1 MNYSKKETSKK
12 QKSLRS
18 KKKKVG
24 KKLSVIFLKAFL
36 VCMIAVVVVVGC
48 AGVGVIKGVIDNAP
62 DITSESVIP
71 KGYKSTVYDSE
82 GNKMQELIAS
92 GTNRTMVTIDQIPEH
107 VQDAF
112 IAIEDERFY
121 EHNGIDIQGI
131 MRAGVKFVTS
141 GFRTKQGASTITQ
154 QLLKN
159 NVFDFMSEDSLAESI
174 ERKIQEQYLAVK
186 LEETMSKK
194 EILQAYLNTINL
206 GQNTLGVQA
215 ASERY
220 FGKDV
225 SELTLSESAV
235 LAAITKS
242 PEKYNPIKNQD
253 ENKGRRDMVLNNML
267 EQGLID
273 QKEYESAMREDVYGN
288 IKTVNETVTESA
300 KVNSYFT
307 DAVVESVLADL
318 KELKG
323 YSDTQAYNM
332 LYGGGLQIYT
342 TMDPAIQGIMD
353 EELANPDNFPET
365 YKIGLE
371 YAMTTVKADGTST
384 NYSQE
389 MMQAYFKEK
398 NGVKT
403 YELLYADEEAAQAAI
418 DEYEAT
424 VIAEGDTVYRNVKMT
439 VQPQVSMVV
448 MDQHTGEIKG
458 ILGGRG
464 EKTGNLTLNR
474 VTGAIRQPGS
484 TFKIVAAYAP
494 ALDGAGMT
502 LATTQY
508 DGPYLYEDGTD
519 MRLVNNWSGD
529 TYEGWTNIR
538 RGIQRSKNILAV
550 KTYTQNGSALGLSYL
565 DKFGFTTIQ
574 TVTDANGRN
583 DYGPTVALGGLTVGV
598 TNLELTGAYASIA
611 NGGYY
616 QEPIFYTKIVDHD
629 GNVVIDKTV
638 SRESH
643 QVISEEN
650 AWLLTSA
657 MQDVVNTGGTGSAV
671 KFGGMSIAGKTGTT
685 SDDKDVWFVGYT
697 PYYTAGVWAGYD
709 IPTSKLKGTGEKN
722 YHKKLWK
729 SVMSRLHEELPN
741 QEFEKPEDII
751 QVEVCSES
759 GKLAIPGLC
768 DCDQRGSCIVTEYF
782 AKGTEPTENCDVHM
796 MAQVC
801 HVTGQLATE
810 MCYWPLEQVRVILPV
825 LQEGAP
831 DDPTADTAYGVSML
845 PQYTCSTCSGGAE
858 LQSITVTENF
868 DRLQSVTA
876 ARKQ

>member
-12 QKSLRS
+12 QKALRS

-24 KKLSVIFLKAFL
+24 KKLSVIFLKTFL
-36 VCMIAVVVVVGC
+36 ICMIAVAVIVGC
-48 AGVGVIKGVIDNAP
+48 AGIGIIKGVIDNAP

-71 KGYKSTVYDSE
+71 KGFKSTVYDAE

-92 GTNRTMVTIDQIPEH
+92 GTNRTMVTIDQIPQH
-107 VQDAF
+107 VQEAF

-131 MRAGVKFVTS
+131 LRAGVTFVTS
-141 GFRTKQGASTITQ
+141 GFNVKQGASTITQ

-174 ERKIQEQYLAVK
+174 ERKIQEQYLAIK
-186 LEETMSKK
+186 LEENMSKE

-206 GQNTLGVQA
+206 GQNTLGIQA
-215 ASERY
+215 ASNRY

-225 SELTLSESAV
+225 SELTIAEGAV
-235 LAAITKS
+235 LAGIAKN
-242 PEKYNPIKNQD
+242 PEGYNPIRNPED
-253 ENKGRRDMVLNNML
+253 NKMRTALVLGNMR
-267 EQGLID
+267 EQELIT
-273 QKEYESAMREDVYGN
+273 QAEYEAAKNEDVYSH
-288 IKTVNETVTESA
+288 IKSVNESVAESA

-307 DAVVESVLADL
+307 DAVVNAVLEDL

-332 LYGGGLQIYT
+332 LYGGGLKIYT
-342 TMDPAIQGIMD
+342 TMDPEIQKIMD
-353 EELANPDNFPET
+353 EELANPDNFPDT

-371 YAMTTVKADGTST
+371 YAMTTVKKDGTTT

-398 NGVKT
+398 NGTKT
-403 YELLYADEEAAQAAI
+403 YELLYKDEESAQAAI
-418 DEYEAT
+418 DEYEAG
-424 VIAEGDTVYRNVKMT
+424 IIKKDDTVYRNVKMT

-448 MDQHTGEIKG
+448 MDQYTGEVKG

-464 EKTGNLTLNR
+464 EKTANLTLNR
-474 VTGAIRQPGS
+474 ATDAVRQPGS
-484 TFKIVAAYAP
+484 TFKVVAAYAP
-494 ALDGAGMT
+494 ALDAAGMT

-508 DGPYLYEDGTD
+508 DGPYIYEDGTD

-529 TYEGWTNIR
+529 SYEGWTNLR
-538 RGIQRSKNILAV
+538 RGIQQSKNVLAV
-550 KTYTQNGSALGLSYL
+550 KTYTENGSVLGLSYL
-565 DKFGFTTIQ
+565 DRFGFTTIQ

-611 NGGYY
+611 NKGFY
-616 QEPIFYTKIVDHD
+616 QEPIFYTKIEDSD
-629 GNVVIDKTV
+629 GNILIDKTV
-638 SRESH
+638 DRESH
-643 QVISEEN
+643 QVISEAN

-657 MQDVVNTGGTGSAV
+657 MQDVVTAGTGGAV
-671 KFGGMSIAGKTGTT
+671 KFAGMSIAGKTGTT

-729 SVMSRLHEELPN
+729 SVMSRIHEELEN
-741 QEFEKPEDII
+741 KAFEKPEDII
-751 QVEVCSES
+751 QVAVCSES
-759 GKLAIPGLC
+759 GKLPIPGLC
-768 DCDQRGSCIVTEYF
+768 DADERGCIVTEYF
-782 AKGTEPTENCDVHM
+782 AKGSEPTESCNVHI
-796 MAQVC
+796 MAKIC
-801 HVTGQLATE
+801 HVTGQLATD
-810 MCYWPLEQVRVILPV
+810 MCYWPLEQVKVILPV

-831 DDPTADTAYGVSML
+831 DHPTADTAYGVSVL
-845 PQYTCSTCSGGAE
+845 PQYTCTTCTGGAQ
-858 LQSITVTENF
+858 LQSITVTENY
-868 DRLQSVTA
+868 DRLMSITA

>member
-12 QKSLRS
+12 QKALRS

-36 VCMIAVVVVVGC
+36 VCMIAVVVIIGC
-48 AGVGVIKGVIDNAP
+48 AGVGIIKGVIDNAP

-92 GTNRTMVTIDQIPEH
+92 GTNRTMITLDQVPEH
-107 VQDAF
+107 VQNAF

-131 MRAGVKFVTS
+131 LRAGVTFVTS
-141 GFRTKQGASTITQ
+141 GFDKKQGASTITQ

-159 NVFDFMSEDSLAESI
+159 NVFDFMSEETLADSI
-174 ERKIQEQYLAVK
+174 ERKIQEQYLAIK
-186 LEETMSKK
+186 LEETMSKE

-206 GQNTLGVQA
+206 GQNTLGIQA
-215 ASERY
+215 ASNRY

-225 SELTLSESAV
+225 SELTIAEGAV
-235 LAAITKS
+235 LAGVAKN
-242 PEKYNPIKNQD
+242 PEGYNPIKNPED
-253 ENKGRRDMVLNNML
+253 NKIRTKLVLNNML
-267 EQGLID
+267 EQELIT
-273 QKEYESAMREDVYGN
+273 QKEYEEALQEDVYSH

-307 DAVVESVLADL
+307 DAVVEEVLEDL

-332 LYGGGLQIYT
+332 LYGGGLKIYT
-342 TMDPAIQGIMD
+342 TMDPEIQAIMD
-353 EELANPDNFPET
+353 EELANPDNFPND

-371 YAMTTVKADGTST
+371 YAMTTIKEDGTTT

-398 NGVKT
+398 NGTKT
-403 YELLYADEEAAQAAI
+403 YDLIFADEEAAQAAI

-424 VIAEGDTVYRNVKMT
+424 VIEEGDTVYRNVKMT

-448 MDQHTGEIKG
+448 MDQATGEVKG

-464 EKTGNLTLNR
+464 EKTASLTLNR
-474 VTGAIRQPGS
+474 ATSAVRQPGS

-494 ALDGAGMT
+494 ALDAAGMS

-508 DGPYLYEDGTD
+508 DGPYMYEGGTEIKQV
-519 MRLVNNWSGD
+519 RNWNGEA
-529 TYEGWTNIR
+529 YEGWTTLR
-538 RGIQRSKNILAV
+538 RGIEQSMNIVAA

-574 TVTDANGRN
+574 KQADTNGNN
-583 DYGPTVALGGLTVGV
+583 DYGPAVALGGLTNGV
-598 TNLELTGAYASIA
+598 TNLELTAAYAAIA
-611 NGGYY
+611 NAGYY
-616 QEPIFYTKIVDHD
+616 QEPIFYTKIEDSE
-629 GNVVIDKTV
+629 GNLIIDKT
-638 SRESH
+638 SDREEH
-643 QVISEEN
+643 QAVSEET

-657 MQDVVNTGGTGSAV
+657 MKDVVNQGTGGAL
-671 KFGGMSIAGKTGTT
+671 KLNGMTTAGKTGTT
-685 SDDKDVWFVGYT
+685 SDYRDLWFVGYT

-709 IPTSKLKGTGEKN
+709 IPTTKLAKSERN
-722 YHKKLWK
+722 YHKSLWK
-729 SVMSRLHEELPN
+729 KVMTRIHEELEN
-741 QEFEKPEDII
+741 KDFEKPEDII
-751 QVEVCSES
+751 QVAVCSES
-759 GKLAIPGLC
+759 GKLPVAGLC
-768 DCDQRGSCIVTEYF
+768 DCDQRGSCVVTEYF
-782 AKGTEPTENCDVHM
+782 AKGTEPTESCDVHI
-796 MAQVC
+796 MAKVC
-801 HVTGQLATE
+801 PVTGQLATDA
-810 MCYWPLEQVRVILPV
+810 CYWPQEQVRVILPV

-831 DDPTADTAYGVSML
+831 DNPTLDTAYGVSMQ
-845 PQYTCSTCSGGAE
+845 PEYTCSTCTGGAQV
-858 LQSITVTENF
+858 QSITVTENY
-868 DRLQSVTA
+868 DRLQSITS

>member
-12 QKSLRS
+12 QKALRS

-24 KKLSVIFLKAFL
+24 KKLGVIFLKAFL
-36 VCMIAVVVVVGC
+36 VCMIAVAVIVGC
-48 AGVGVIKGVIDNAP
+48 AGVGIIKGVIDNAP

-71 KGYKSTVYDSE
+71 KGYKSTVYDAE

-92 GTNRTMVTIDQIPEH
+92 GTNRTMVTIDQVPQH

-121 EHNGIDIQGI
+121 EHNGIDIKGI
-131 MRAGVKFVTS
+131 ARAGVTFVTS
-141 GFRTKQGASTITQ
+141 GFKTKQGASTITQ

-159 NVFDFMSEDSLAESI
+159 NVFDFMSEETLADSI
-174 ERKIQEQYLAVK
+174 ERKIQEQYLAIK
-186 LEETMSKK
+186 LEEKMSKE

-206 GQNTLGVQA
+206 GQNTLGIQA
-215 ASERY
+215 ASNRY

-225 SELTLSESAV
+225 SELSIAEGAV
-235 LAAITKS
+235 LAGIAKN
-242 PEKYNPIKNQD
+242 PEGYNPIRNPED
-253 ENKGRRDMVLNNML
+253 NKKRTSLVLNNMR
-267 EQGLID
+267 EQGLIT
-273 QKEYESAMREDVYGN
+273 QAEYEKASSEDVYSH
-288 IKTVNETVTESA
+288 IKNVNNTVIESA

-307 DAVVESVLADL
+307 DAVVEAVLEDL

-332 LYGGGLQIYT
+332 LYGGGLKIYT
-342 TMDPAIQGIMD
+342 TMDPAIQAIMD
-353 EELANPDNFPET
+353 EELANPDNFPES

-371 YAMTTVKADGTST
+371 YAMTTVKKDGTTT

-398 NGVKT
+398 NGGKT
-403 YELLYADEEAAQAAI
+403 YELLYEDEESAQAAI

-424 VIAEGDTVYRNVKMT
+424 VIERGDTVYRNIKMS

-448 MDQHTGEIKG
+448 MDQYTGEVKG

-474 VTGAIRQPGS
+474 ATDAVRQPGS
-484 TFKIVAAYAP
+484 TFKVVAAYAP
-494 ALDGAGMT
+494 ALDAAGMS
-502 LATTQY
+502 LASTQY
-508 DGPYLYEDGTD
+508 DGPYIYEDGLD

-529 TYEGWTNIR
+529 TYEGWTTIR
-538 RGIQRSKNILAV
+538 RAIQQSKNVVTV

-574 TVTDANGRN
+574 TVTDSEGRN

-598 TNLELTGAYASIA
+598 TNLELTGAYAAIA
-611 NGGYY
+611 NEGVY
-616 QEPIFYTKIVDHD
+616 QEPIFYTKIVDSD
-629 GNVVIDKTV
+629 GNVIIDKTADRK
-638 SRESH
+638 SN
-643 QVISEEN
+643 QVISKEN

-657 MQDVVNTGGTGSAV
+657 MKDVVTAGTGGAV
-671 KFGGMSIAGKTGTT
+671 NFPGMTIAGKTGTT
-685 SDDKDVWFVGYT
+685 SNDKDVWFVGYT

-709 IPTSKLKGTGEKN
+709 IPTSKLKTTAEKN

-729 SVMSRLHEELPN
+729 SVMSRIHEELEN
-741 QEFEKPEDII
+741 KDFEQPEDII
-751 QVEVCSES
+751 KVAVCSES
-759 GKLAIPGLC
+759 GKLPVPGLC
-768 DCDQRGSCIVTEYF
+768 DMDQRGSCVVEEYF
-782 AKGTEPTENCDVHM
+782 AKGFEPTETCDVHI
-796 MAQVC
+796 MAKVC
-801 HVTGQLATE
+801 HVTGLLGTD
-810 MCYWPLEQVRVILPV
+810 MCYWPLDQVRVILPV

-845 PQYTCSTCSGGAE
+845 PQYTCTTCTGGAQI
-858 LQSITVTENF
+858 QSITVTENF

>member
-12 QKSLRS
+12 QKALRS

-24 KKLSVIFLKAFL
+24 KKLGVIFLKAFL
-36 VCMIAVVVVVGC
+36 VCMIAVVVIIGC
-48 AGVGVIKGVIDNAP
+48 AGIGIIKGVIDNAP

-92 GTNRTMVTIDQIPEH
+92 GTNRTMVTIDQIPKH

-131 MRAGVKFVTS
+131 GRAGVTFITS
-141 GFRTKQGASTITQ
+141 GFKKMQGASTITQ

-159 NVFDFMSEDSLAESI
+159 NVFDFMSEEGLADSI
-174 ERKIQEQYLAVK
+174 ERKIQEQFLAIE
-186 LEETMSKK
+186 LEKTMEKD

-206 GQNTLGVQA
+206 GQNTLGIQA
-215 ASERY
+215 ASNRY

-225 SELTLSESAV
+225 SELSIAEGAV
-235 LAAITKS
+235 LAGIAKN
-242 PEKYNPIKNQD
+242 PEGYNPIRNPED
-253 ENKGRRDMVLNNML
+253 NKKRTALVLNNMR
-267 EQGLID
+267 EQERIT
-273 QKEYESAMREDVYGN
+273 QVEYEEAISEDVYSH
-288 IKTVNETVTESA
+288 IKNVNESVTESA

-307 DAVVESVLADL
+307 DAVVSTVLEDL

-332 LYGGGLQIYT
+332 LYGGGLKIYT
-342 TMDPAIQGIMD
+342 TMDPAIQKIMD
-353 EELANPDNFPET
+353 EELANPDNFPDT
-365 YKIGLE
+365 FKIGLE
-371 YAMTTVKADGTST
+371 YAMTTVKADGTTT

-398 NGVKT
+398 NGGKT

-424 VIAEGDTVYRNVKMT
+424 VIDPKDKVYRNVKMT

-448 MDQHTGEIKG
+448 MDQHTGEVKG

-464 EKTGNLTLNR
+464 EKTANLTLNR
-474 VTGAIRQPGS
+474 ATDAIRQPGS
-484 TFKIVAAYAP
+484 TFKVVAAYAP
-494 ALDGAGMT
+494 ALDAAGMS

-508 DGPYLYEDGTD
+508 DGPYIYEDGTD
-519 MRLVNNWSGD
+519 MRLVKNWSGD
-529 TYEGWTNIR
+529 PYTGWTPIR
-538 RGIQRSKNILAV
+538 YAIQQSKNVMAV

-565 DKFGFTTIQ
+565 DKFGISTIQ
-574 TVTDANGRN
+574 TITDANGRN

-598 TNLELTGAYASIA
+598 TNLELTGAYATIA
-611 NGGYY
+611 NEGFY
-616 QEPIFYTKIVDHD
+616 QEPIFYTKIEDHD
-629 GNVVIDKTV
+629 GNIIIDKTV
-638 SRESH
+638 DRESH
-643 QVISEEN
+643 SVISKEN

-657 MQDVVNTGGTGSAV
+657 MQDVVTKGTGGAV
-671 KFGGMSIAGKTGTT
+671 SFPGMTIAGKTGTT

-729 SVMSRLHEELPN
+729 SVMSRIHEDLEN
-741 QEFEKPEDII
+741 KAFEKPEDII
-751 QVEVCSES
+751 EVAVCSES
-759 GKLAIPGLC
+759 GKLPVPGLC
-768 DCDQRGSCIVTEYF
+768 DMDPRGCIVNEYF
-782 AKGTEPTENCDVHM
+782 VKGFEPIETCDVHII
-796 MAQVC
+796 AKVC
-801 HVTGQLATE
+801 HVTGQLATD

-831 DDPTADTAYGVSML
+831 DDPTEDTAYGVSML
-845 PQYTCSTCSGGAE
+845 PQYTCSTCTGGAQV
-858 LQSITVTENF
+858 QSITVTENY

>member
-12 QKSLRS
+12 QKALRS

-24 KKLSVIFLKAFL
+24 KKLGVIFLKAFL
-36 VCMIAVVVVVGC
+36 VCMIAVVVIIGC
-48 AGVGVIKGVIDNAP
+48 AGIGIIKGVIDNAP

-92 GTNRTMVTIDQIPEH
+92 GTNRTMVTIDQIPKH

-131 MRAGVKFVTS
+131 GRAGVTFITS
-141 GFRTKQGASTITQ
+141 GFKKMQGASTITQ

-159 NVFDFMSEDSLAESI
+159 NVFDFMSEEGLADSI
-174 ERKIQEQYLAVK
+174 ERKIQEQFLAIE
-186 LEETMSKK
+186 LEKTMEKD

-206 GQNTLGVQA
+206 GQNTLGIQA
-215 ASERY
+215 ASNRY

-225 SELTLSESAV
+225 SELSIAEGAV
-235 LAAITKS
+235 LAGIAKN
-242 PEKYNPIKNQD
+242 PEGYNPIRNPED
-253 ENKGRRDMVLNNML
+253 NKKRTALVLNNMR
-267 EQGLID
+267 EQERIT
-273 QKEYESAMREDVYGN
+273 QVEYEEAISEDVYSH
-288 IKTVNETVTESA
+288 IKNVNESVTESA

-307 DAVVESVLADL
+307 DAVVSTVLEDL

-332 LYGGGLQIYT
+332 LYGGGLKIYT
-342 TMDPAIQGIMD
+342 TMDPAIQKIMD
-353 EELANPDNFPET
+353 EELANPDNFPDT
-365 YKIGLE
+365 FKIGLE
-371 YAMTTVKADGTST
+371 YAMTTVKADGTTT

-398 NGVKT
+398 NGGKT

-424 VIAEGDTVYRNVKMT
+424 VIDPKDKVYRNVKMT
-439 VQPQVSMVV
+439 VLPQVSMMV
-448 MDQHTGEIKG
+448 MDQYTGEVKG

-464 EKTGNLTLNR
+464 EKTANLTLNR
-474 VTGAIRQPGS
+474 ATDAVRQPGS
-484 TFKIVAAYAP
+484 TFKVVAAYAP
-494 ALDGAGMT
+494 ALDAAGMS

-508 DGPYLYEDGTD
+508 DGPYIYEDGTD
-519 MRLVNNWSGD
+519 MRLVKNWSGD
-529 TYEGWTNIR
+529 PYTGWTPIR
-538 RGIQRSKNILAV
+538 YAIQQSKNVMAV

-565 DKFGFTTIQ
+565 DKFGISTIQ
-574 TVTDANGRN
+574 TITDANGRN

-598 TNLELTGAYASIA
+598 TNLELTGAYATIA
-611 NGGYY
+611 NEGFY
-616 QEPIFYTKIVDHD
+616 QEPIFYTKIEDHD
-629 GNVVIDKTV
+629 GNIIIDKTV
-638 SRESH
+638 DRESH
-643 QVISEEN
+643 SVISKEN

-657 MQDVVNTGGTGSAV
+657 MQDVVTKGTGGAV
-671 KFGGMSIAGKTGTT
+671 SFPGMTIAGKTGTT

-729 SVMSRLHEELPN
+729 SVMSRIHEDLEN
-741 QEFEKPEDII
+741 KAFEKPEDII
-751 QVEVCSES
+751 EVAVCSES
-759 GKLAIPGLC
+759 GKLPVPGLC
-768 DCDQRGSCIVTEYF
+768 DMDPRGCIVNEYF
-782 AKGTEPTENCDVHM
+782 VKGFEPIETCDVHII
-796 MAQVC
+796 AKVC
-801 HVTGQLATE
+801 HVTGQLATD

-831 DDPTADTAYGVSML
+831 DDPTEDTAYGVSML
-845 PQYTCSTCSGGAE
+845 PQYTCSTCTGGAQI
-858 LQSITVTENF
+858 QSITVTENY

>member
-24 KKLSVIFLKAFL
+24 KKLGVIFLKAFL

-48 AGVGVIKGVIDNAP
+48 AGVGIIKGVIDNAP

-92 GTNRTMVTIDQIPEH
+92 GTNRTMVTIDQIPKH
-107 VQDAF
+107 VQNAF

-121 EHNGIDIQGI
+121 EHNGIDVQGI
-131 MRAGVKFVTS
+131 LRAGVTFVTS
-141 GFRTKQGASTITQ
+141 GFDTMQGASTITQ

-159 NVFDFMSEDSLAESI
+159 NVFDFMSEEGLADKV
-174 ERKIQEQYLAVK
+174 ERKIQEQYLAIK
-186 LEETMSKK
+186 LEETMEKE

-206 GQNTLGVQA
+206 GQNTLGVQS
-215 ASERY
+215 ASNRY

-225 SELTLSESAV
+225 SELTIAEAAV
-235 LAAITKS
+235 LAGITKS
-242 PEKYNPIKNQD
+242 PEGYNPIKNQ
-253 ENKGRRDMVLNNML
+253 EANQKRRDHVLNNML
-267 EQGLID
+267 EQELIT
-273 QKEYESAMREDVYGN
+273 QNEYETAMKEDVYSH
-288 IKTVNETVTESA
+288 IKNVNESVSESA

-307 DAVVESVLADL
+307 DAVVEAVLEDL

-332 LYGGGLQIYT
+332 LYGGGLKIYT
-342 TMDPAIQGIMD
+342 TMDPAIQAIMD

-371 YAMTTVKADGTST
+371 YAMTTIKEDGTTT

-403 YELLYADEEAAQAAI
+403 YELLYKDEEEAQAAI

-424 VIAEGDTVYRNVKMT
+424 VIEKGDTVYRNVKMS

-448 MDQHTGEIKG
+448 MDQYTGEVKG

-464 EKTGNLTLNR
+464 EKTANLTLNR
-474 VTGAIRQPGS
+474 ATDAIRQPGS
-484 TFKIVAAYAP
+484 TFKVVAAYAP
-494 ALDGAGMT
+494 ALDAAGMS

-508 DGPYLYEDGTD
+508 DGPYIYEDGTD
-519 MRLVNNWSGD
+519 MRLVKNWAGD

-538 RGIQRSKNILAV
+538 RGIQQSKNVLAV
-550 KTYTQNGSALGLSYL
+550 KTYTQNGSAIGLSYL

-583 DYGPTVALGGLTVGV
+583 DYGPTVALGGLTIGV

-611 NGGYY
+611 NEGIY
-616 QEPIFYTKIVDHD
+616 QEPIFYTKIEDHD
-629 GNVVIDKTV
+629 GNIVIDKTV
-638 SRESH
+638 DRETH
-643 QVISEEN
+643 QVISKEN

-657 MQDVVNTGGTGSAV
+657 MQDVVNGGTGGAV
-671 KFGGMSIAGKTGTT
+671 KFNGMTIAGKTGTT

-709 IPTSKLKGTGEKN
+709 IPTTKLKGTGEKN

-729 SVMSRLHEELPN
+729 SVMSRIHEDLEN
-741 QEFEKPEDII
+741 KAFEKPEDII
-751 QVEVCSES
+751 QVAVCSES
-759 GKLAIPGLC
+759 GKLPVPGLC
-768 DCDQRGSCIVTEYF
+768 DMDQRGSCVVNEYF
-782 AKGTEPTENCDVHM
+782 AKGFEPTETCDVHI
-796 MAQVC
+796 MAKVC
-801 HVTGQLATE
+801 HVTGQLATD

-845 PQYTCSTCSGGAE
+845 PQYTCSTCTGGAQ

>member
-12 QKSLRS
+12 QKALRS

-36 VCMIAVVVVVGC
+36 VCMIAVVVIIGC
-48 AGVGVIKGVIDNAP
+48 AGVGIIKGVIDNAP

-92 GTNRTMVTIDQIPEH
+92 GTNRTMVTLDQVPEH
-107 VQDAF
+107 VQNAF

-131 MRAGVKFVTS
+131 LRAGVTFVTS
-141 GFRTKQGASTITQ
+141 GFDKRQGASTITQ

-159 NVFDFMSEDSLAESI
+159 NVFDFMSEETLADSI
-174 ERKIQEQYLAVK
+174 ERKIQEQYLAIK
-186 LEETMSKK
+186 LEETMSKE

-206 GQNTLGVQA
+206 GQNTLGIQA
-215 ASERY
+215 ASNRY

-225 SELTLSESAV
+225 SELTIAEGAV
-235 LAAITKS
+235 LAGVAKN
-242 PEKYNPIKNQD
+242 PEGYNPIKNPED
-253 ENKGRRDMVLNNML
+253 NKTRTKLVLNNML
-267 EQGLID
+267 EQELIT
-273 QKEYESAMREDVYGN
+273 QKEYEEALQEDVYSH

-307 DAVVESVLADL
+307 DAVVEEVLEDL

-332 LYGGGLQIYT
+332 LYGGGLKIYT
-342 TMDPAIQGIMD
+342 TMDPEIQAIMD
-353 EELANPDNFPET
+353 EELANPDNFPND

-371 YAMTTVKADGTST
+371 YAMTTIKEDGTTT

-398 NGVKT
+398 NGTKT
-403 YELLYADEEAAQAAI
+403 YDLIFADEEAAQAAI

-424 VIAEGDTVYRNVKMT
+424 VIEEGDTVYRNVKMT

-448 MDQHTGEIKG
+448 MDQATGEVKG

-464 EKTGNLTLNR
+464 EKTASLTLNR
-474 VTGAIRQPGS
+474 ATSAVRQPGS

-494 ALDGAGMT
+494 ALDAAGMS

-508 DGPYLYEDGTD
+508 DGPYMYEGGTEIKQV
-519 MRLVNNWSGD
+519 RNWNGEA
-529 TYEGWTNIR
+529 YEGWTTLR
-538 RGIQRSKNILAV
+538 RGIEQSMNIVAA

-574 TVTDANGRN
+574 KQADTNGNN
-583 DYGPTVALGGLTVGV
+583 DYGPAVALGGLTNGV
-598 TNLELTGAYASIA
+598 TNLELTAAYAAIA
-611 NGGYY
+611 NAGYY
-616 QEPIFYTKIVDHD
+616 QEPIFYTKIEDSE
-629 GNVVIDKTV
+629 GNLIIDKT
-638 SRESH
+638 SDREEH
-643 QVISEEN
+643 QAVSEET

-657 MQDVVNTGGTGSAV
+657 MKDVVNQGTGGAL
-671 KFGGMSIAGKTGTT
+671 KLNGMTTAGKTGTT
-685 SDDKDVWFVGYT
+685 SDYRDLWFVGYT

-709 IPTSKLKGTGEKN
+709 IPTTKLAKSERN
-722 YHKKLWK
+722 YHKSLWK
-729 SVMSRLHEELPN
+729 KVMTRIHEELEN
-741 QEFEKPEDII
+741 KDFEKPEDII
-751 QVEVCSES
+751 QVAVCSES
-759 GKLAIPGLC
+759 GKLPVAGLC
-768 DCDQRGSCIVTEYF
+768 DCDQRGSCVVTEYF
-782 AKGTEPTENCDVHM
+782 AKGTEPTESCDVHI
-796 MAQVC
+796 MAKVC
-801 HVTGQLATE
+801 PVTGQLATDA
-810 MCYWPLEQVRVILPV
+810 CYWPQEQVRVILPV

-831 DDPTADTAYGVSML
+831 DNPTLDTAYGVSMQ
-845 PQYTCSTCSGGAE
+845 PEYTCSTCTGGAQV
-858 LQSITVTENF
+858 QSITVTENY
-868 DRLQSVTA
+868 DRLQSITS

>member
-12 QKSLRS
+12 QKALRS

-24 KKLSVIFLKAFL
+24 KKLGVIFLKAFL
-36 VCMIAVVVVVGC
+36 VCMIAVVVIIGC
-48 AGVGVIKGVIDNAP
+48 AGIGIIKGVIDNAP

-92 GTNRTMVTIDQIPEH
+92 GTNRTMVTIDQIPKH

-131 MRAGVKFVTS
+131 GRAGVTFITS
-141 GFRTKQGASTITQ
+141 GFKKMQGASTITQ

-159 NVFDFMSEDSLAESI
+159 NVFDFMSEEGLADSI
-174 ERKIQEQYLAVK
+174 ERKIQEQFLAIE
-186 LEETMSKK
+186 LEKTMEKD

-206 GQNTLGVQA
+206 GQNTLGIQA
-215 ASERY
+215 ASNRY

-225 SELTLSESAV
+225 SELSIAEGAV
-235 LAAITKS
+235 LAGIAKN
-242 PEKYNPIKNQD
+242 PEGYNPIRNPED
-253 ENKGRRDMVLNNML
+253 NKKRTALVLNNMR
-267 EQGLID
+267 EQERIT
-273 QKEYESAMREDVYGN
+273 QVEYEEAISEDVYSH
-288 IKTVNETVTESA
+288 IKNVNESVTESA

-307 DAVVESVLADL
+307 DAVVSTVLEDL

-332 LYGGGLQIYT
+332 LYGGGLKIYT
-342 TMDPAIQGIMD
+342 TMDPAIQKIMD
-353 EELANPDNFPET
+353 EELANPDNFPDT
-365 YKIGLE
+365 FKIGLE
-371 YAMTTVKADGTST
+371 YAMTTVKADGTTT

-398 NGVKT
+398 NGGKT

-424 VIAEGDTVYRNVKMT
+424 VIDPKDKVYRNVKMT

-448 MDQHTGEIKG
+448 MDQYTGEVKG

-464 EKTGNLTLNR
+464 EKTANLTLNR
-474 VTGAIRQPGS
+474 ATDAVRQPGS
-484 TFKIVAAYAP
+484 TFKVVAAYAP
-494 ALDGAGMT
+494 ALDAAGMS

-508 DGPYLYEDGTD
+508 DGPYIYEDGTD
-519 MRLVNNWSGD
+519 MRLVKNWSGD
-529 TYEGWTNIR
+529 PYTGWTPIR
-538 RGIQRSKNILAV
+538 YAIQQSKNVMAV

-565 DKFGFTTIQ
+565 DKFGISTIQ
-574 TVTDANGRN
+574 TITDANGRN

-598 TNLELTGAYASIA
+598 TNLELTGAYATIA
-611 NGGYY
+611 NEGFY
-616 QEPIFYTKIVDHD
+616 QEPIFYTKIEDHD
-629 GNVVIDKTV
+629 GNIIIDKTV
-638 SRESH
+638 DRESH
-643 QVISEEN
+643 SVISKEN

-657 MQDVVNTGGTGSAV
+657 MQDVVTKGTGGAV
-671 KFGGMSIAGKTGTT
+671 NFPGMTIAGKTGTT

-729 SVMSRLHEELPN
+729 SVMSRIHEDLEN
-741 QEFEKPEDII
+741 KAFEKPEDII
-751 QVEVCSES
+751 EVAVCSES
-759 GKLAIPGLC
+759 GKLPVPGLC
-768 DCDQRGSCIVTEYF
+768 DMDPRGCIVNEYF
-782 AKGTEPTENCDVHM
+782 VKGFEPIETCDVHII
-796 MAQVC
+796 AKVC
-801 HVTGQLATE
+801 HVTGQLATD

-831 DDPTADTAYGVSML
+831 DDPTEDTAYGVSML
-845 PQYTCSTCSGGAE
+845 PQYTCSTCTGGAQI
-858 LQSITVTENF
+858 QSITVTENY

>member
-12 QKSLRS
+12 QKALRS

-24 KKLSVIFLKAFL
+24 KKLGVIFLKAFL
-36 VCMIAVVVVVGC
+36 VCMIAVVVIIGC
-48 AGVGVIKGVIDNAP
+48 AGIGIIKGVIDNAP

-92 GTNRTMVTIDQIPEH
+92 GTNRTMVTIDQIPKH

-131 MRAGVKFVTS
+131 GRAGVTFITS
-141 GFRTKQGASTITQ
+141 GFKKMQGASTITQ

-159 NVFDFMSEDSLAESI
+159 NVFDFMSEEGLADSI
-174 ERKIQEQYLAVK
+174 ERKIQEQFLAIE
-186 LEETMSKK
+186 LEKTMEKD

-206 GQNTLGVQA
+206 GQNTLGIQA
-215 ASERY
+215 ASNRY

-225 SELTLSESAV
+225 SELSIAEGAV
-235 LAAITKS
+235 LAGIAKN
-242 PEKYNPIKNQD
+242 PEGYNPIRNPED
-253 ENKGRRDMVLNNML
+253 NKKRTALVLNNMR
-267 EQGLID
+267 EQERIT
-273 QKEYESAMREDVYGN
+273 QVEYEEAIAEDVYSH
-288 IKTVNETVTESA
+288 IKNVNESVSESA

-307 DAVVESVLADL
+307 DAVVNTVLEDL

-332 LYGGGLQIYT
+332 LYGGGLKIYT
-342 TMDPAIQGIMD
+342 TMDPAIQKIMD
-353 EELANPDNFPET
+353 EELANPDNFPDT
-365 YKIGLE
+365 FKIGLE
-371 YAMTTVKADGTST
+371 YAMTTVKADGTTT

-398 NGVKT
+398 NGGKT

-424 VIAEGDTVYRNVKMT
+424 VIDPKDKVYRNVKMT

-448 MDQHTGEIKG
+448 MDQYTGEVKG

-464 EKTGNLTLNR
+464 EKTANLTLNR
-474 VTGAIRQPGS
+474 ATDAVRQPGS
-484 TFKIVAAYAP
+484 TFKVVAAYAP
-494 ALDGAGMT
+494 ALDAAGMS

-508 DGPYLYEDGTD
+508 DGPYIYEDGTD
-519 MRLVNNWSGD
+519 MRLVKNWSGD
-529 TYEGWTNIR
+529 PYTGWTPIR
-538 RGIQRSKNILAV
+538 YAIQQSKNVMAV

-565 DKFGFTTIQ
+565 DKFGISTIQ
-574 TVTDANGRN
+574 TITDANGRN

-598 TNLELTGAYASIA
+598 TNLELTGAYATIA
-611 NGGYY
+611 NEGFY
-616 QEPIFYTKIVDHD
+616 QEPIFYTKIEDHD
-629 GNVVIDKTV
+629 GNIIIDKTV
-638 SRESH
+638 DRESH
-643 QVISEEN
+643 SVISKEN

-657 MQDVVNTGGTGSAV
+657 MQDVVTKGTGGAV
-671 KFGGMSIAGKTGTT
+671 NFPGMTIAGKTGTT

-729 SVMSRLHEELPN
+729 SVMSRIHEDLEN
-741 QEFEKPEDII
+741 KAFEKPEDII
-751 QVEVCSES
+751 EVAVCSES
-759 GKLAIPGLC
+759 GKLPVPGLC
-768 DCDQRGSCIVTEYF
+768 DMDPRGCIVNEYF
-782 AKGTEPTENCDVHM
+782 VKGFEPIETCDVHII
-796 MAQVC
+796 AKVC
-801 HVTGQLATE
+801 HVTGQLATD

-831 DDPTADTAYGVSML
+831 DDPTEDTAYGVSML
-845 PQYTCSTCSGGAE
+845 PQYTCSTCTGGAQI
-858 LQSITVTENF
+858 QSITVTENY

>member
-12 QKSLRS
+12 QKALRS

-24 KKLSVIFLKAFL
+24 KKLGVIFLKAFL
-36 VCMIAVVVVVGC
+36 VCMIAVVVIIGC
-48 AGVGVIKGVIDNAP
+48 AGIGIIKGVIDNAP

-92 GTNRTMVTIDQIPEH
+92 GTNRTMVTIDQIPKH

-131 MRAGVKFVTS
+131 GRAGVTFITS
-141 GFRTKQGASTITQ
+141 GFKKMQGASTITQ

-159 NVFDFMSEDSLAESI
+159 NVFDFMSEEGLADSI
-174 ERKIQEQYLAVK
+174 ERKIQEQFLAIE
-186 LEETMSKK
+186 LEKTMEKD

-206 GQNTLGVQA
+206 GQNTLGIQA
-215 ASERY
+215 ASNRY

-225 SELTLSESAV
+225 SELSIAEGAV
-235 LAAITKS
+235 LAGIAKN
-242 PEKYNPIKNQD
+242 PEGYNPIRNPED
-253 ENKGRRDMVLNNML
+253 NKKRTALVLNNMR
-267 EQGLID
+267 EQERIT
-273 QKEYESAMREDVYGN
+273 QVEYEEAISEDVYSH
-288 IKTVNETVTESA
+288 IKNVNESVTESA

-307 DAVVESVLADL
+307 DAVVSTVLEDL

-332 LYGGGLQIYT
+332 LYGGGLKIYT
-342 TMDPAIQGIMD
+342 TMDPAIQKIMD
-353 EELANPDNFPET
+353 EELANPDNFPDT
-365 YKIGLE
+365 FKIGLE
-371 YAMTTVKADGTST
+371 YAMTTVKADGTTT

-398 NGVKT
+398 NGGKT

-424 VIAEGDTVYRNVKMT
+424 VIDPKDKVYRNVKMT

-448 MDQHTGEIKG
+448 MDQYTGEVKG

-464 EKTGNLTLNR
+464 EKTANLTLNR
-474 VTGAIRQPGS
+474 ATDAVRQPGS
-484 TFKIVAAYAP
+484 TFKVVAAYAP
-494 ALDGAGMT
+494 ALDAAGMS

-508 DGPYLYEDGTD
+508 DGPYIYEDGTD
-519 MRLVNNWSGD
+519 MRLVKNWSGD
-529 TYEGWTNIR
+529 PYTGWTPIR
-538 RGIQRSKNILAV
+538 YAIQQSKNVMAV

-565 DKFGFTTIQ
+565 DKFGISTIQ
-574 TVTDANGRN
+574 TITDANGRN

-598 TNLELTGAYASIA
+598 TNLELTGAYATIA
-611 NGGYY
+611 NEGFY
-616 QEPIFYTKIVDHD
+616 QEPIFYTKIEDHD
-629 GNVVIDKTV
+629 GNIIIDKTV
-638 SRESH
+638 DRESH
-643 QVISEEN
+643 SVISKEN

-657 MQDVVNTGGTGSAV
+657 MQDVVTKGTGGAV
-671 KFGGMSIAGKTGTT
+671 SFPGMTIAGKTGTT

-729 SVMSRLHEELPN
+729 SVMSRIHEDLEN
-741 QEFEKPEDII
+741 KAFEKPEDII
-751 QVEVCSES
+751 EVAVCSES
-759 GKLAIPGLC
+759 GKLPVPGLC
-768 DCDQRGSCIVTEYF
+768 DMDPRGCIVNEYF
-782 AKGTEPTENCDVHM
+782 VKGFEPIETCDVHII
-796 MAQVC
+796 AKVC
-801 HVTGQLATE
+801 HVTGQLATD

-831 DDPTADTAYGVSML
+831 DDPTEDTAYGVSML
-845 PQYTCSTCSGGAE
+845 PQYTCSTCTGGAQI
-858 LQSITVTENF
+858 QSITVTENY

>member
-12 QKSLRS
+12 QKALRS

-24 KKLSVIFLKAFL
+24 KKLGVIFLKAFL
-36 VCMIAVVVVVGC
+36 VCMIAVVVIIGC
-48 AGVGVIKGVIDNAP
+48 AGIGIIKGVIDNAP

-92 GTNRTMVTIDQIPEH
+92 GTNRTMVTIDQIPKH

-131 MRAGVKFVTS
+131 GRAGVTFITS
-141 GFRTKQGASTITQ
+141 GFKKMQGASTITQ

-159 NVFDFMSEDSLAESI
+159 NVFDFMSEEGLADSI
-174 ERKIQEQYLAVK
+174 ERKIQEQFLAIE
-186 LEETMSKK
+186 LEKTMEKD

-206 GQNTLGVQA
+206 GQNTLGIQA
-215 ASERY
+215 ASNRY

-225 SELTLSESAV
+225 SELSIAEGAV
-235 LAAITKS
+235 LAGIAKN
-242 PEKYNPIKNQD
+242 PEGYNPIRNPED
-253 ENKGRRDMVLNNML
+253 NKKRTALVLNNMR
-267 EQGLID
+267 EQERIT
-273 QKEYESAMREDVYGN
+273 QVEYEEAIAEDVYSH
-288 IKTVNETVTESA
+288 IKNVNESVSESA

-307 DAVVESVLADL
+307 DAVVNTVLEDL

-332 LYGGGLQIYT
+332 LYGGGLKIYT
-342 TMDPAIQGIMD
+342 TMDPAIQKIMD
-353 EELANPDNFPET
+353 EELANPDNFPDT
-365 YKIGLE
+365 FKIGLE
-371 YAMTTVKADGTST
+371 YAMTTVKADGTTT

-398 NGVKT
+398 NGGKT

-424 VIAEGDTVYRNVKMT
+424 VIDPKDKVYRNVKMT

-448 MDQHTGEIKG
+448 MDQYTGEVKG

-464 EKTGNLTLNR
+464 EKTANLTLNR
-474 VTGAIRQPGS
+474 ATDAVRQPGS
-484 TFKIVAAYAP
+484 TFKVVAAYAP
-494 ALDGAGMT
+494 ALDAAGMS

-508 DGPYLYEDGTD
+508 DGPYIYEDGTD
-519 MRLVNNWSGD
+519 MRLVKNWSGD
-529 TYEGWTNIR
+529 PYTGWTPIR
-538 RGIQRSKNILAV
+538 YAIQQSKNVMAV

-565 DKFGFTTIQ
+565 DKFGISTIQ
-574 TVTDANGRN
+574 TITDANGRN

-598 TNLELTGAYASIA
+598 TNLELTGAYATIA
-611 NGGYY
+611 NEGFY
-616 QEPIFYTKIVDHD
+616 QEPIFYTKIEDHD
-629 GNVVIDKTV
+629 GNIIIDKTV
-638 SRESH
+638 DRESH
-643 QVISEEN
+643 SVISKEN

-657 MQDVVNTGGTGSAV
+657 MQDVVTKGTGGAV
-671 KFGGMSIAGKTGTT
+671 SFPGMTIAGKTGTT

-729 SVMSRLHEELPN
+729 SVMSRIHEDLEN
-741 QEFEKPEDII
+741 KAFEKPEDII
-751 QVEVCSES
+751 EVAVCSES
-759 GKLAIPGLC
+759 GKLPVPGLC
-768 DCDQRGSCIVTEYF
+768 DMDPRGCIVNEYF
-782 AKGTEPTENCDVHM
+782 VKGFEPIETCDVHII
-796 MAQVC
+796 AKVC
-801 HVTGQLATE
+801 HVTGQLATD

-831 DDPTADTAYGVSML
+831 DDPTEDTAYGVSML
-845 PQYTCSTCSGGAE
+845 PQYTCSTCTGGAQI
-858 LQSITVTENF
+858 QSITVTENY

>member
-12 QKSLRS
+12 QKALRS

-36 VCMIAVVVVVGC
+36 VCMIAVVVIIGC
-48 AGVGVIKGVIDNAP
+48 AGVGIIKGVIDNAP

-92 GTNRTMVTIDQIPEH
+92 GTNRTMITLDQVPEH
-107 VQDAF
+107 VQNAF

-131 MRAGVKFVTS
+131 LRAGVTFVTS
-141 GFRTKQGASTITQ
+141 GFDKRQGASTITQ

-159 NVFDFMSEDSLAESI
+159 NVFDFMSEETLADSI
-174 ERKIQEQYLAVK
+174 ERKIQEQYLAIK
-186 LEETMSKK
+186 LEETMSKE

-206 GQNTLGVQA
+206 GQNTLGIQA
-215 ASERY
+215 ASNRY

-225 SELTLSESAV
+225 SELTIAEGAV
-235 LAAITKS
+235 LAGVAKN
-242 PEKYNPIKNQD
+242 PEGYNPIKNPED
-253 ENKGRRDMVLNNML
+253 NKTRTKLVLNNML
-267 EQGLID
+267 EQELIT
-273 QKEYESAMREDVYGN
+273 QKEYEEALQEDVYSH

-307 DAVVESVLADL
+307 DAVVEEVLEDL

-332 LYGGGLQIYT
+332 LYGGGLKIYT
-342 TMDPAIQGIMD
+342 TMDPEIQAIMD
-353 EELANPDNFPET
+353 EELANPDNFPND

-371 YAMTTVKADGTST
+371 YAMTTIKEDGTTT

-398 NGVKT
+398 NGTKT
-403 YELLYADEEAAQAAI
+403 YDLIFADEEAAQAAI

-424 VIAEGDTVYRNVKMT
+424 VIEEGDTVYRNVKMT

-448 MDQHTGEIKG
+448 MDQATGEVKG

-464 EKTGNLTLNR
+464 EKTASLTLNR
-474 VTGAIRQPGS
+474 ATSAVRQPGS

-494 ALDGAGMT
+494 ALDAAGMS

-508 DGPYLYEDGTD
+508 DGPYMYEGGTEIKQV
-519 MRLVNNWSGD
+519 RNWNGEA
-529 TYEGWTNIR
+529 YEGWTTLR
-538 RGIQRSKNILAV
+538 RGIEQSMNIVAA

-574 TVTDANGRN
+574 KQADTNGNN
-583 DYGPTVALGGLTVGV
+583 DYGPAVALGGLTNGV
-598 TNLELTGAYASIA
+598 TNLELTAAYAAIA
-611 NGGYY
+611 NAGYY
-616 QEPIFYTKIVDHD
+616 QEPIFYTKIEDSE
-629 GNVVIDKTV
+629 GNLIIDKT
-638 SRESH
+638 SDREEH
-643 QVISEEN
+643 QAVSEET

-657 MQDVVNTGGTGSAV
+657 MKDVVNQGTGGAL
-671 KFGGMSIAGKTGTT
+671 KLNGMTTAGKTGTT
-685 SDDKDVWFVGYT
+685 SDYRDLWFVGYT

-709 IPTSKLKGTGEKN
+709 IPTTKLAKSERN
-722 YHKKLWK
+722 YHKSLWK
-729 SVMSRLHEELPN
+729 KVMTRIHEELEN
-741 QEFEKPEDII
+741 KDFEKPEDII
-751 QVEVCSES
+751 QVAVCSES
-759 GKLAIPGLC
+759 GKLPVAGLC
-768 DCDQRGSCIVTEYF
+768 DCDQRGSCVVTEYF
-782 AKGTEPTENCDVHM
+782 AKGTEPTESCDVHI
-796 MAQVC
+796 MAKVC
-801 HVTGQLATE
+801 PVTGQLATDA
-810 MCYWPLEQVRVILPV
+810 CYWPQEQVRVILPV

-831 DDPTADTAYGVSML
+831 DNPTLDTAYGVSMQ
-845 PQYTCSTCSGGAE
+845 PEYTCSTCTGGAQV
-858 LQSITVTENF
+858 QSITVTENY
-868 DRLQSVTA
+868 DRLQSITS

>member
-12 QKSLRS
+12 QKALRS

-24 KKLSVIFLKAFL
+24 KKLGVIFLKAFL
-36 VCMIAVVVVVGC
+36 VCMIAVVVIIGC
-48 AGVGVIKGVIDNAP
+48 AGIGIIKGVIDNAP

-92 GTNRTMVTIDQIPEH
+92 GTNRTMVTIDQIPKH

-131 MRAGVKFVTS
+131 GRAGVTFITS
-141 GFRTKQGASTITQ
+141 GFKKMQGASTITQ

-159 NVFDFMSEDSLAESI
+159 NVFDFMSEEGLADSI
-174 ERKIQEQYLAVK
+174 ERKIQEQFLAIE
-186 LEETMSKK
+186 LEKTMEKD

-206 GQNTLGVQA
+206 GQNTLGIQA
-215 ASERY
+215 ASNRY

-225 SELTLSESAV
+225 SELSIAEGAV
-235 LAAITKS
+235 LAGIAKN
-242 PEKYNPIKNQD
+242 PEGYNPIRNPED
-253 ENKGRRDMVLNNML
+253 NKKRTALVLNNMR
-267 EQGLID
+267 EQERIT
-273 QKEYESAMREDVYGN
+273 QVEYEEAIAEDVYSH
-288 IKTVNETVTESA
+288 IKNVNESVSESA

-307 DAVVESVLADL
+307 DAVVNTVLEDL

-332 LYGGGLQIYT
+332 LYGGGLKIYT
-342 TMDPAIQGIMD
+342 TMDPAIQKIMD
-353 EELANPDNFPET
+353 EELANPDNFPDT
-365 YKIGLE
+365 FKIGLE
-371 YAMTTVKADGTST
+371 YAMTTVKADGTTT

-398 NGVKT
+398 NGGKT

-424 VIAEGDTVYRNVKMT
+424 VIDPKDKVYRNVKMT

-448 MDQHTGEIKG
+448 MDQYTGEVKG

-464 EKTGNLTLNR
+464 EKTANLTLNR
-474 VTGAIRQPGS
+474 ATDAIRQPGS
-484 TFKIVAAYAP
+484 TFKVVAAYAP
-494 ALDGAGMT
+494 ALDAAGMS

-508 DGPYLYEDGTD
+508 DGPYIYEDGTD
-519 MRLVNNWSGD
+519 MRLVKNWSGD
-529 TYEGWTNIR
+529 PYTGWTPIR
-538 RGIQRSKNILAV
+538 YAIQQSKNVMAV

-565 DKFGFTTIQ
+565 DKFGISTIQ
-574 TVTDANGRN
+574 TITDANGRN

-598 TNLELTGAYASIA
+598 TNLELTGAYATIA
-611 NGGYY
+611 NEGFY
-616 QEPIFYTKIVDHD
+616 QEPIFYTKIEDHD
-629 GNVVIDKTV
+629 GNIIIDKTV
-638 SRESH
+638 DRESH
-643 QVISEEN
+643 SVISKEN

-657 MQDVVNTGGTGSAV
+657 MQDVVTKGTGGAV
-671 KFGGMSIAGKTGTT
+671 NFPGMTIAGKTGTT

-729 SVMSRLHEELPN
+729 SVMSRIHEDLEN
-741 QEFEKPEDII
+741 KAFEKPEDII
-751 QVEVCSES
+751 EVAVCSES
-759 GKLAIPGLC
+759 GKLPVPGLC
-768 DCDQRGSCIVTEYF
+768 DMDPRGCIVNEYF
-782 AKGTEPTENCDVHM
+782 VKGFEPIETCDVHII
-796 MAQVC
+796 AKVC
-801 HVTGQLATE
+801 HVTGQLATD

-831 DDPTADTAYGVSML
+831 DDPTEDTAYGVSML
-845 PQYTCSTCSGGAE
+845 PQYTCSTCTGGAQV
-858 LQSITVTENF
+858 QSITVTENY

>member
-12 QKSLRS
+12 QKALRS

-36 VCMIAVVVVVGC
+36 VCMIAVVVIIGC
-48 AGVGVIKGVIDNAP
+48 AGVGIIKGVIDNAP

-92 GTNRTMVTIDQIPEH
+92 GTNRTMVTLDQVPKH
-107 VQDAF
+107 VQNAF

-131 MRAGVKFVTS
+131 LRAGVTFVTS
-141 GFRTKQGASTITQ
+141 GFDKKQGASTITQ

-159 NVFDFMSEDSLAESI
+159 NVFDFMSEETLADSI
-174 ERKIQEQYLAVK
+174 ERKIQEQYLAIK
-186 LEETMSKK
+186 LEETMSKE

-206 GQNTLGVQA
+206 GQNTLGIQA
-215 ASERY
+215 ASNRY

-225 SELTLSESAV
+225 SELTIAEGAV
-235 LAAITKS
+235 LAGVAKN
-242 PEKYNPIKNQD
+242 PEGYNPIKNPED
-253 ENKGRRDMVLNNML
+253 NKIRTKLVLNNML
-267 EQGLID
+267 EQELIT
-273 QKEYESAMREDVYGN
+273 QKEYEEALQEDVYSH

-307 DAVVESVLADL
+307 DAVVEEVLEDL

-332 LYGGGLQIYT
+332 LYGGGLKIYT
-342 TMDPAIQGIMD
+342 TMDPEIQAIMD
-353 EELANPDNFPET
+353 EELANPDNFPND

-371 YAMTTVKADGTST
+371 YAMTTIKEDGTTT

-398 NGVKT
+398 NGTKT
-403 YELLYADEEAAQAAI
+403 YDLIFADEEAAQAAI

-424 VIAEGDTVYRNVKMT
+424 VIEEGDTVYRNVKMT

-448 MDQHTGEIKG
+448 MDQATGEVKG

-464 EKTGNLTLNR
+464 EKTASLTLNR
-474 VTGAIRQPGS
+474 ATSAVRQPGS

-494 ALDGAGMT
+494 ALDAAGMS

-508 DGPYLYEDGTD
+508 DGPYMYEGGTEIKQV
-519 MRLVNNWSGD
+519 RNWNGEA
-529 TYEGWTNIR
+529 YEGWTTLR
-538 RGIQRSKNILAV
+538 RGIEQSMNIVAA

-574 TVTDANGRN
+574 KQADTNGNN
-583 DYGPTVALGGLTVGV
+583 DYGPAVALGGLTNGV
-598 TNLELTGAYASIA
+598 TNLELTAAYAAIA
-611 NGGYY
+611 NAGYY
-616 QEPIFYTKIVDHD
+616 QEPIFYTKIEDSE
-629 GNVVIDKTV
+629 GNLIIDKT
-638 SRESH
+638 SDREEH
-643 QVISEEN
+643 QAVSEET

-657 MQDVVNTGGTGSAV
+657 MKDVVNQGTGGAL
-671 KFGGMSIAGKTGTT
+671 KLNGMTTAGKTGTT
-685 SDDKDVWFVGYT
+685 SDYRDLWFVGYT

-709 IPTSKLKGTGEKN
+709 IPTTKLAKSERN
-722 YHKKLWK
+722 YHKSLWK
-729 SVMSRLHEELPN
+729 KVMTRIHEELEN
-741 QEFEKPEDII
+741 KDFEKPEDII
-751 QVEVCSES
+751 QVAVCSES
-759 GKLAIPGLC
+759 GKLPVAGLC
-768 DCDQRGSCIVTEYF
+768 DCDQRGSCVVTEYF
-782 AKGTEPTENCDVHM
+782 AKGTEPTESCDVHI
-796 MAQVC
+796 MAKVC
-801 HVTGQLATE
+801 PVTGQLATDA
-810 MCYWPLEQVRVILPV
+810 CYWPQEQVRVILPV

-831 DDPTADTAYGVSML
+831 DNPTLDTAYGVSMQ
-845 PQYTCSTCSGGAE
+845 PEYTCSTCTGGAQV
-858 LQSITVTENF
+858 QSITVTENY
-868 DRLQSVTA
+868 DRLQSITS

>member
-12 QKSLRS
+12 QKALRS

-36 VCMIAVVVVVGC
+36 VCMIAVVVIIGC
-48 AGVGVIKGVIDNAP
+48 AGVGIIKGVIDNAP

-92 GTNRTMVTIDQIPEH
+92 GTNRTMVTLDQVPKH
-107 VQDAF
+107 VQNAF

-131 MRAGVKFVTS
+131 LRAGVTFVTS
-141 GFRTKQGASTITQ
+141 GFDKRQGASTITQ

-159 NVFDFMSEDSLAESI
+159 NVFDFMSEETLADSI
-174 ERKIQEQYLAVK
+174 ERKIQEQYLAIK
-186 LEETMSKK
+186 LEETMSKE

-206 GQNTLGVQA
+206 GQNTLGIQA
-215 ASERY
+215 ASNRY

-225 SELTLSESAV
+225 SELTIAEGAV
-235 LAAITKS
+235 LAGVAKN
-242 PEKYNPIKNQD
+242 PEGYNPIKNPED
-253 ENKGRRDMVLNNML
+253 NKIRTKLVLNNML
-267 EQGLID
+267 EQELIT
-273 QKEYESAMREDVYGN
+273 QKEYEEALQEDVYSH

-307 DAVVESVLADL
+307 DAVVEEVLEDL

-332 LYGGGLQIYT
+332 LYGGGLKIYT
-342 TMDPAIQGIMD
+342 TMDPEIQAIMD
-353 EELANPDNFPET
+353 EELANPDNFPND

-371 YAMTTVKADGTST
+371 YAMTTIKEDGTTT

-398 NGVKT
+398 NGTKT
-403 YELLYADEEAAQAAI
+403 YDLIFADEEAAQAAI

-424 VIAEGDTVYRNVKMT
+424 VIEEGDTVYRNVKMT

-448 MDQHTGEIKG
+448 MDQATGEVKG

-464 EKTGNLTLNR
+464 EKTASLTLNR
-474 VTGAIRQPGS
+474 ATSAVRQPGS

-494 ALDGAGMT
+494 ALDAAGMS

-508 DGPYLYEDGTD
+508 DGPYMYEGGTEIKQV
-519 MRLVNNWSGD
+519 RNWNGEA
-529 TYEGWTNIR
+529 YEGWTTLR
-538 RGIQRSKNILAV
+538 RGIEQSMNIVAA

-574 TVTDANGRN
+574 KQADTNGNN
-583 DYGPTVALGGLTVGV
+583 DYGPAVALGGLTNGV
-598 TNLELTGAYASIA
+598 TNLELTAAYAAIA
-611 NGGYY
+611 NAGYY
-616 QEPIFYTKIVDHD
+616 QEPIFYTKIEDSE
-629 GNVVIDKTV
+629 GNLIIDKT
-638 SRESH
+638 SDREEH
-643 QVISEEN
+643 QAVSEET

-657 MQDVVNTGGTGSAV
+657 MKDVVNQGTGGAL
-671 KFGGMSIAGKTGTT
+671 KLNGMTTAGKTGTT
-685 SDDKDVWFVGYT
+685 SDYRDLWFVGYT

-709 IPTSKLKGTGEKN
+709 IPTTKLAKSERN
-722 YHKKLWK
+722 YHKSLWK
-729 SVMSRLHEELPN
+729 KVMTRIHEELEN
-741 QEFEKPEDII
+741 KDFEKPEDII
-751 QVEVCSES
+751 QVAVCSES
-759 GKLAIPGLC
+759 GKLPVAGLC
-768 DCDQRGSCIVTEYF
+768 DCDQRGSCVVTEYF
-782 AKGTEPTENCDVHM
+782 AKGTEPTESCDVHI
-796 MAQVC
+796 MAKVC
-801 HVTGQLATE
+801 PVTGQLATDA
-810 MCYWPLEQVRVILPV
+810 CYWPQEQVRVILPV

-831 DDPTADTAYGVSML
+831 DNPTLDTAYGVSMQ
-845 PQYTCSTCSGGAE
+845 PEYTCSTCTGGAQV
-858 LQSITVTENF
+858 QSITVTENY
-868 DRLQSVTA
+868 DRLQSITS

>member
-12 QKSLRS
+12 QKALRS

-24 KKLSVIFLKAFL
+24 KKLGVIFLKTFL
-36 VCMIAVVVVVGC
+36 ICMIAVAVIVGC
-48 AGVGVIKGVIDNAP
+48 AGIGVIKGVIDNAP
-62 DITSESVIP
+62 DITSDSVIP
-71 KGYKSTVYDSE
+71 KGYKSTVYDAE

-92 GTNRTMVTIDQIPEH
+92 GTNRTMVTIDQIPKH
-107 VQDAF
+107 VQNAF

-121 EHNGIDIQGI
+121 EHNGIDVQGI
-131 MRAGVKFVTS
+131 VRAGVKFVTS
-141 GFRTKQGASTITQ
+141 GFATKQGASTITQ

-174 ERKIQEQYLAVK
+174 ERKIQEQYLAIK
-186 LEETMSKK
+186 LEETMSKE

-206 GQNTLGVQA
+206 GQNTLGIQA
-215 ASERY
+215 ASNRY

-225 SELTLSESAV
+225 SELSIAEGAV
-235 LAAITKS
+235 LAGIAKN
-242 PEKYNPIKNQD
+242 PEGYNPIRNPED
-253 ENKGRRDMVLNNML
+253 NKMRTSLVLGNMK
-267 EQGLID
+267 EQELIT
-273 QKEYESAMREDVYGN
+273 QAEYDTAVNEDVYSH
-288 IKTVNETVTESA
+288 IKKVNESVTESA

-307 DAVVESVLADL
+307 DAVVNAVLEDL

-332 LYGGGLQIYT
+332 LYGGGLKIYT
-342 TMDPAIQGIMD
+342 TMDPKIQGIMD
-353 EELANPDNFPET
+353 EELANPDNFPDT
-365 YKIGLE
+365 FKIGLE
-371 YAMTTVKADGTST
+371 YAMTTVKKDGTTT

-398 NGVKT
+398 NGTKT
-403 YELLYADEEAAQAAI
+403 YELLYKDEESAQAAI

-424 VIAEGDTVYRNVKMT
+424 VIEANDTVYRNIKMS

-448 MDQHTGEIKG
+448 MDQFTGEVKG

-464 EKTGNLTLNR
+464 EKTANLTLNR
-474 VTGAIRQPGS
+474 ATDAVRQPGS
-484 TFKIVAAYAP
+484 TFKVVAAYAP
-494 ALDGAGMT
+494 ALDAAGMS

-508 DGPYLYEDGTD
+508 DGPYIYEDGTD

-529 TYEGWTNIR
+529 SYEGWTNIR
-538 RGIQRSKNILAV
+538 RGIQQSKNVLAV
-550 KTYTQNGSALGLSYL
+550 KTYTENGSALGLSYL
-565 DKFGFTTIQ
+565 ERFGFTTLQ
-574 TVTDANGRN
+574 TVTDSNGRN
-583 DYGPTVALGGLTVGV
+583 DYGPTVALGGLTIGV

-611 NGGYY
+611 NAGFY
-616 QEPIFYTKIVDHD
+616 QEPIFYTKIEDHD
-629 GNVVIDKTV
+629 GNILIDKTV
-638 SRESH
+638 DRKSH
-643 QVISEEN
+643 QVISEAN

-657 MQDVVNTGGTGSAV
+657 MQDVVNGGTGGAV
-671 KFGGMSIAGKTGTT
+671 KFAGMSIAGKTGTT

-729 SVMSRLHEELPN
+729 SVMSRIHEELEN
-741 QEFEKPEDII
+741 KAFEKPEDIV
-751 QVEVCSES
+751 QVAVCSES
-759 GKLAIPGLC
+759 GKRPVPGLC
-768 DCDQRGSCIVTEYF
+768 DADPRGCVVTEYF
-782 AKGTEPTENCDVHM
+782 AKGYEPTESCNLHI
-796 MAQVC
+796 MAKVC

-810 MCYWPLEQVRVILPV
+810 MCYWPLDQVKVILPV

-831 DDPTADTAYGVSML
+831 DDPTADTAHGVSTL
-845 PQYTCSTCSGGAE
+845 PQYTCTTCTGGAQ
-858 LQSITVTENF
+858 LQSITVTENY
-868 DRLQSVTA
+868 DRLMSITA

>member
-12 QKSLRS
+12 QKALRS

-36 VCMIAVVVVVGC
+36 VCMIAVVVIIGC
-48 AGVGVIKGVIDNAP
+48 AGVGIIKGVIDNAP

-92 GTNRTMVTIDQIPEH
+92 GTNRTMVTLDQVPKH
-107 VQDAF
+107 VQNAF

-131 MRAGVKFVTS
+131 LRAGVTFVTS
-141 GFRTKQGASTITQ
+141 GFDKKQGASTITQ

-159 NVFDFMSEDSLAESI
+159 NVFDFMSEETLADSI
-174 ERKIQEQYLAVK
+174 ERKIQEQYLAIK
-186 LEETMSKK
+186 LEETMSKE

-206 GQNTLGVQA
+206 GQNTLGIQA
-215 ASERY
+215 ASNRY

-225 SELTLSESAV
+225 SELTIAEGAV
-235 LAAITKS
+235 LAGVAKN
-242 PEKYNPIKNQD
+242 PEGYNPIKNPED
-253 ENKGRRDMVLNNML
+253 NKTRTKLVLNNML
-267 EQGLID
+267 EQELIT
-273 QKEYESAMREDVYGN
+273 QKEYEEALQEDVYSH

-307 DAVVESVLADL
+307 DAVVEEVLEDL

-332 LYGGGLQIYT
+332 LYGGGLKIYT
-342 TMDPAIQGIMD
+342 TMDPEIQAIMD
-353 EELANPDNFPET
+353 EELANPDNFPND

-371 YAMTTVKADGTST
+371 YAMTTIKEDGTTT

-398 NGVKT
+398 NGTKT
-403 YELLYADEEAAQAAI
+403 YDLIFADEEAAQAAI

-424 VIAEGDTVYRNVKMT
+424 VIEEGDTVYRNVKMT

-448 MDQHTGEIKG
+448 MDQATGEVKG

-464 EKTGNLTLNR
+464 EKTASLTLNR
-474 VTGAIRQPGS
+474 ATSAVRQPGS

-494 ALDGAGMT
+494 ALDAAGMS

-508 DGPYLYEDGTD
+508 DGPYMYEGGTEIKQV
-519 MRLVNNWSGD
+519 RNWNGEA
-529 TYEGWTNIR
+529 YEGWTTLR
-538 RGIQRSKNILAV
+538 RGIEQSMNIVAA

-574 TVTDANGRN
+574 KQADTNGNN
-583 DYGPTVALGGLTVGV
+583 DYGPAVALGGLTNGV
-598 TNLELTGAYASIA
+598 TNLELTAAYAAIA
-611 NGGYY
+611 NAGYY
-616 QEPIFYTKIVDHD
+616 QEPIFYTKIEDSE
-629 GNVVIDKTV
+629 GNLIIDKT
-638 SRESH
+638 SDREEH
-643 QVISEEN
+643 QAVSEET

-657 MQDVVNTGGTGSAV
+657 MKDVVNQGTGGAL
-671 KFGGMSIAGKTGTT
+671 KLNGMTTAGKTGTT
-685 SDDKDVWFVGYT
+685 SDYRDLWFVGYT

-709 IPTSKLKGTGEKN
+709 IPTTKLAKSERN
-722 YHKKLWK
+722 YHKSLWK
-729 SVMSRLHEELPN
+729 KVMTRIHEELEN
-741 QEFEKPEDII
+741 KDFEKPEDII
-751 QVEVCSES
+751 QVAVCSES
-759 GKLAIPGLC
+759 GKLPVAGLC
-768 DCDQRGSCIVTEYF
+768 DCDQRGSCVVTEYF
-782 AKGTEPTENCDVHM
+782 AKGTEPTESCDVHI
-796 MAQVC
+796 MAKVC
-801 HVTGQLATE
+801 PVTGQLATDA
-810 MCYWPLEQVRVILPV
+810 CYWPQEQVRVILPV

-831 DDPTADTAYGVSML
+831 DNPTLDTAYGVSMQ
-845 PQYTCSTCSGGAE
+845 PEYTCSTCTGGAQV
-858 LQSITVTENF
+858 QSITVTENY
-868 DRLQSVTA
+868 DRLQSITS

>member
-12 QKSLRS
+12 QKALRS

-36 VCMIAVVVVVGC
+36 VCMIAVVVIIGC
-48 AGVGVIKGVIDNAP
+48 AGVGIIKGVIDNAP

-92 GTNRTMVTIDQIPEH
+92 GTNRTMVTLDQVPKH
-107 VQDAF
+107 VQNAF

-131 MRAGVKFVTS
+131 LRAGVTFVTS
-141 GFRTKQGASTITQ
+141 GFDKRQGASTITQ

-159 NVFDFMSEDSLAESI
+159 NVFDFMSEETLADSI
-174 ERKIQEQYLAVK
+174 ERKIQEQYLAIK
-186 LEETMSKK
+186 LEETMSKE

-206 GQNTLGVQA
+206 GQNTLGIQA
-215 ASERY
+215 ASNRY

-225 SELTLSESAV
+225 SELTIAEGAV
-235 LAAITKS
+235 LAGVAKN
-242 PEKYNPIKNQD
+242 PEGYNPIKNPED
-253 ENKGRRDMVLNNML
+253 NKTRTKLVLNNML
-267 EQGLID
+267 EQELIT
-273 QKEYESAMREDVYGN
+273 QKEYEEALQEDVYSH

-307 DAVVESVLADL
+307 DAVVEEVLEDL

-323 YSDTQAYNM
+323 YSDTRAYNM
-332 LYGGGLQIYT
+332 LYGGGLKIYT
-342 TMDPAIQGIMD
+342 TMDPEIQAIMD
-353 EELANPDNFPET
+353 EELANPDNFPND

-371 YAMTTVKADGTST
+371 YAMTTIKEDGTTT

-398 NGVKT
+398 NGTKT
-403 YELLYADEEAAQAAI
+403 YDLIFADEEAAQAAI

-424 VIAEGDTVYRNVKMT
+424 VIEEGDTVYRNVKMT

-448 MDQHTGEIKG
+448 MDQATGEVKG

-464 EKTGNLTLNR
+464 EKTASLTLNR
-474 VTGAIRQPGS
+474 ATSAVRQPGS

-494 ALDGAGMT
+494 ALDAAGMS

-508 DGPYLYEDGTD
+508 DGPYMYEGGTEIKQV
-519 MRLVNNWSGD
+519 RNWNGEA
-529 TYEGWTNIR
+529 YEGWTTLR
-538 RGIQRSKNILAV
+538 RGIEQSMNIVAA

-574 TVTDANGRN
+574 KQADTNGNN
-583 DYGPTVALGGLTVGV
+583 DYGPAVALGGLTNGV
-598 TNLELTGAYASIA
+598 TNLELTAAYAAIA
-611 NGGYY
+611 NAGYY
-616 QEPIFYTKIVDHD
+616 QEPIFYTKIEDSE
-629 GNVVIDKTV
+629 GNLIIDKT
-638 SRESH
+638 SDREEH
-643 QVISEEN
+643 QAVSEET

-657 MQDVVNTGGTGSAV
+657 MKDVVNQGTGGAL
-671 KFGGMSIAGKTGTT
+671 KLNGMTTAGKTGTT
-685 SDDKDVWFVGYT
+685 SDYRDLWFVGYT

-709 IPTSKLKGTGEKN
+709 IPTTKLAKSERN
-722 YHKKLWK
+722 YHKSLWK
-729 SVMSRLHEELPN
+729 KVMTRIHEELEN
-741 QEFEKPEDII
+741 KDFEKPEDII
-751 QVEVCSES
+751 QVAVCSES
-759 GKLAIPGLC
+759 GKLPVAGLC
-768 DCDQRGSCIVTEYF
+768 DCDQRGSCVVTEYF
-782 AKGTEPTENCDVHM
+782 AKGTEPTESCDVHI
-796 MAQVC
+796 MAKVC
-801 HVTGQLATE
+801 PVTGQLATDA
-810 MCYWPLEQVRVILPV
+810 CYWPQEQVRVILPV

-831 DDPTADTAYGVSML
+831 DNPTLDTAYGVSMQ
-845 PQYTCSTCSGGAE
+845 PEYTCSTCTGGAQV
-858 LQSITVTENF
+858 QSITVTENY
-868 DRLQSVTA
+868 DRLQSITS

>member
-12 QKSLRS
+12 QKALRS

-24 KKLSVIFLKAFL
+24 KKLGVIFLKAFL
-36 VCMIAVVVVVGC
+36 VCMIAVAVIVGC
-48 AGVGVIKGVIDNAP
+48 AGVGIIKGVIDNAP

-71 KGYKSTVYDSE
+71 KGYKSTVYDAE

-92 GTNRTMVTIDQIPEH
+92 GTNRTMVTIDQVPQH

-131 MRAGVKFVTS
+131 ARAGVKFITS
-141 GFRTKQGASTITQ
+141 GFKVKQGASTITQ

-159 NVFDFMSEDSLAESI
+159 NVFDFMSEETLADNI
-174 ERKIQEQYLAVK
+174 ERKIQEQYLAIK
-186 LEETMSKK
+186 LEENMSKE

-206 GQNTLGVQA
+206 GQNTLGIQA
-215 ASERY
+215 ASNRY

-225 SELTLSESAV
+225 SELTIAEGAV
-235 LAAITKS
+235 LAGIAKN
-242 PEKYNPIKNQD
+242 PEGYNPIRNPED
-253 ENKGRRDMVLNNML
+253 NKKRTALVLNNMR
-267 EQGLID
+267 EQELIT
-273 QKEYESAMREDVYGN
+273 QSEFEAASSEDVYSH
-288 IKTVNETVTESA
+288 IKNVNESVTESA

-307 DAVVESVLADL
+307 DAVVNVILEDL

-332 LYGGGLQIYT
+332 LYGGGLKIYT
-342 TMDPAIQGIMD
+342 TMDPAIQAIMD
-353 EELANPDNFPET
+353 EELANPDNFPER

-371 YAMTTVKADGTST
+371 YAMTTVKKDGTTT

-389 MMQAYFKEK
+389 MLQAYFKEK
-398 NGVKT
+398 NGGKA
-403 YELLYADEEAAQAAI
+403 YELLYADEETAQAAI

-424 VIAEGDTVYRNVKMT
+424 VIEKDDTVYRNIKMS

-448 MDQHTGEIKG
+448 MDQYTGEVKG

-464 EKTGNLTLNR
+464 EKTANLTLNR
-474 VTGAIRQPGS
+474 ATDAVRQPGS

-494 ALDGAGMT
+494 ALDAAGMS
-502 LATTQY
+502 LASTQY
-508 DGPYLYEDGTD
+508 DGPYIYEDGLD

-529 TYEGWTNIR
+529 AYEGWTTIR
-538 RGIQRSKNILAV
+538 RAIQQSKNVVTV

-583 DYGPTVALGGLTVGV
+583 DYGPTVALGGLTIGV
-598 TNLELTGAYASIA
+598 TNLELTGAYAAIA
-611 NGGYY
+611 NAGIY
-616 QEPIFYTKIVDHD
+616 QEPIFYTRIEDID
-629 GNVVIDKTV
+629 GNILIDKTV
-638 SRESH
+638 DRESH
-643 QVISEEN
+643 QVISKEN

-657 MQDVVNTGGTGSAV
+657 MKDVVTAGTGGAV
-671 KFGGMSIAGKTGTT
+671 NFRGMTIAGKTGTT
-685 SDDKDVWFVGYT
+685 SNDKDVWFVGYT

-709 IPTSKLKGTGEKN
+709 IPTSKLKTTAEKN

-729 SVMSRLHEELPN
+729 SVMSRIHEELPN
-741 QEFEKPEDII
+741 KDFEKPEDIV
-751 QVEVCSES
+751 QVAVCSES
-759 GKLAIPGLC
+759 GKLPVPGLC
-768 DCDQRGSCIVTEYF
+768 DMDQRGSCVVQEYF
-782 AKGTEPTENCDVHM
+782 AKGFEPTETCDVHI
-796 MAQVC
+796 MAKVC
-801 HVTGQLATE
+801 QVTGMLATD
-810 MCYWPLEQVRVILPV
+810 MCYWPMDQVRVILPV

-831 DDPTADTAYGVSML
+831 DHPTADTAYGVSML
-845 PQYTCSTCSGGAE
+845 PQYTCTTCTGGAQV
-858 LQSITVTENF
+858 QSITVTENF
-868 DRLQSVTA
+868 ERLQSVTA